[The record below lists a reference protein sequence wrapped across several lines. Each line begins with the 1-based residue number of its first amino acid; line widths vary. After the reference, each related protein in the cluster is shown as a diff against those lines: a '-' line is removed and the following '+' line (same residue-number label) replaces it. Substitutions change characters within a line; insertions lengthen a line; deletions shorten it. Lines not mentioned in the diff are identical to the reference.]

1 MNTNHSY
8 KIQHFLQGYTFLC
21 ILSNI
26 NLVIGIQNSKPIV
39 GGLAHGREPKS
50 EIWSVKLTK
59 TNP

>member
-26 NLVIGIQNSKPIV
+26 NLVIEIQNSKPII
-39 GGLAHGREPKS
+39 GGLAMVESPYLKFGP
-50 EIWSVKLTK
+50 
-59 TNP
+59 